1 MNVVAGQIGMVCND
15 RAIDQ
20 SDPDLRA
27 AAGQAHQRRQSYEVQ
42 RVRRILGG

>member
-1 MNVVAGQIGMVCND
+1 MVCND

-20 SDPDLRA
+20 SDPDRRA
-27 AAGQAHQRRQSYEVQ
+27 AVGQAHQWRQSHEVQ